1 MSQNWIELSKV
12 FIKYEIL
19 YVLQQPPPPFVFFF
33 YRYRDKPN
41 SQKQENFEL
50 HRVVMFLLQAFQ
62 QYLIYLN
69 PR

>member
-33 YRYRDKPN
+33 TVIET
-41 SQKQENFEL
+41 SQTHKNKKT
-50 HRVVMFLLQAFQ
+50 
-62 QYLIYLN
+62 LN
-69 PR
+69 CIG